1 MTCRFD
7 PLKLLDILRDKRLMF
22 IGDSVQRAQ
31 FESMVCLVQSV
42 VPKGKKSFKR
52 DPPRKVFK
60 AKVLKPASSLTIT
73 LTIAVYFSKIYVI

>member
-42 VPKGKKSFKR
+42 IPKGKKSFKR
-52 DPPRKVFK
+52 DPPRKIFK
-60 AKVLKPASSLTIT
+60 AKVLKPASSLAII
-73 LTIAVYFSKIYVI
+73 LTIAVYFFKIYVI